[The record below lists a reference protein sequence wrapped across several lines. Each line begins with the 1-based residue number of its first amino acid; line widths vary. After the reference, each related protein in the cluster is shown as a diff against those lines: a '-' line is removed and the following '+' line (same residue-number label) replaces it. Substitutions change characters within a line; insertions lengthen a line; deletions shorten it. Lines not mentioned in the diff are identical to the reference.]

1 MTQYEGSMSRSF
13 MLEKDWVRVRVAREQ
28 RKKSP
33 VFVLTVQI
41 KTKQLNDSDLV
52 DSKIYNERIEVIL

>member
-28 RKKSP
+28 RKVSS
-33 VFVLTVQI
+33 I
-41 KTKQLNDSDLV
+41 CV
-52 DSKIYNERIEVIL
+52 DSADKNKAIE

>member
-1 MTQYEGSMSRSF
+1 MKVVCHGH
-13 MLEKDWVRVRVAREQ
+13 LCW
-28 RKKSP
+28 RKIGLGLGLPENSGKSP